1 MSGKANAAV
10 KKNNIVQRMR
20 KDYAINRL
28 LYAMLIPVITY
39 YVLFHYIP
47 MLGSVIAFKN
57 FSPRKG
63 IWESNWVGLKYFEQ
77 FFGSFYFA
85 RVMRNTLVI
94 SFMDILFGFPL
105 PILMAICLNEI
116 RCKTYKGCM
125 QTISYLPYFISTVVV
140 CGMIHDM
147 FAIDGVV
154 NVVLEQIGLEKQQFM
169 TMPEAFK
176 PIFIGSNIWQ
186 TAGYNSIV
194 YLAALTAINQD
205 LYEAAVMDG
214 AGKLRQIWHITL
226 PGIRATIVTLLILRL
241 GAVMN
246 VGFEKVI
253 LLYNDLTMETADVIS
268 TFVYRKG
275 LLDMNYSYSTAVGLF
290 NSLISCLLLV
300 AANACSR
307 KLNDASIW

>member
-1 MSGKANAAV
+1 
-10 KKNNIVQRMR
+10 
-20 KDYAINRL
+20 
-28 LYAMLIPVITY
+28 
-39 YVLFHYIP
+39 
-47 MLGSVIAFKN
+47 
-57 FSPRKG
+57 
-63 IWESNWVGLKYFEQ
+63 
-77 FFGSFYFA
+77 
-85 RVMRNTLVI
+85 
-94 SFMDILFGFPL
+94 
-105 PILMAICLNEI
+105 
-116 RCKTYKGCM
+116 
-125 QTISYLPYFISTVVV
+125 
-140 CGMIHDM
+140 
-147 FAIDGVV
+147 
-154 NVVLEQIGLEKQQFM
+154 M

>member
-1 MSGKANAAV
+1 MTGTI
-10 KKNNIVQRMR
+10 KKEIIRPGLRQQMR
-20 KDYAINRL
+20 KDLTINKM
-28 LYAMLIPVITY
+28 LYAMLVPVIAY
-39 YVLFHYIP
+39 YVLFHYVP
-47 MLGSVIAFKN
+47 MVGSVIAFKN

-63 IWESNWVGLKYFEQ
+63 IWGSPWVGMKYFEQ
-77 FFGSFYFA
+77 FFSSFYFT

-94 SFMDILFGFPL
+94 SFLDILFGFPL
-105 PILMAICLNEI
+105 PIMMAIGLNEI
-116 RCKTYKGCM
+116 RCRPYRRCM

-140 CGMIHDM
+140 CGMIQDL

-154 NVVLEQIGLEKQQFM
+154 NIVMEQLGVQKQQFM
-169 TMPEAFK
+169 VIPEAFK

-214 AGKLRQIWHITL
+214 AGKLRQIWHVTL
-226 PGIRATIVTLLILRL
+226 PGIRSTIVTLLILRL
-241 GAVMN
+241 GSVMN
-246 VGFEKVI
+246 VGFEKII

-290 NSLISCLLLV
+290 NSLISCVLLIG
-300 AANACSR
+300 ANKISR